1 MDTLS
6 AAKASRRFY
15 GRSGFKKINAE
26 DLPVKYV
33 FNDDVSG
40 LMKRALCRTAIK
52 HNINGYRK
60 AERNFPFGFNRLCR
74 INEINA

>member
-1 MDTLS
+1 MNTLS

-52 HNINGYRK
+52 RIILTGIEK
-60 AERNFPFGFNRLCR
+60 PKGIFLSALIVFAE
-74 INEINA
+74 